1 MRRDKQGDLS
11 HNFLTYLL
19 RVSADSEGREAA
31 REVLDVDVAVALAV
45 EAQEEDL
52 YAAVPDLGIVVY
64 APQDLVPGLVKGRS
78 LRRVEPRG
86 APRDDRG
93 GGDLAVAVAI
103 AIAARACR
111 RCPGRRC
118 RRRPPLAQHGSEA
131 RAADDDRLVELIPR
145 DLTLGRKRVRGVVR
159 SGIIRKKTR
168 MPTPKK

>member
-64 APQDLVPGLVKGRS
+64 APQDLVPGLV
-78 LRRVEPRG
+78 
-86 APRDDRG
+86 
-93 GGDLAVAVAI
+93 
-103 AIAARACR
+103 
-111 RCPGRRC
+111 
-118 RRRPPLAQHGSEA
+118 
-131 RAADDDRLVELIPR
+131 EL
-145 DLTLGRKRVRGVVR
+145 
-159 SGIIRKKTR
+159 
-168 MPTPKK
+168 